1 MLRLGVVLLVLVGL
15 LAGSAAGQPQATPT
29 LHGVV
34 GPGFSISLRDDDGK
48 PVSHLDQAGTYTIE
62 IQDLSDAHN
71 FHLTGPGGVDRFTD
85 VGETGQVIWEVTFVD
100 GTYRY
105 VCDAHVATMKGSFTV
120 GSVPPPPVA
129 AQKLA
134 GSVGPGAKIS
144 FVRSAKTGKATIT
157 IRDRSTADNF
167 HLAGPGVNKKTGVRF
182 KGTVTWSVTFRQG
195 TYTFRSDAHKRLK
208 GTTRVS

>member
-1 MLRLGVVLLVLVGL
+1 
-15 LAGSAAGQPQATPT
+15 
-29 LHGVV
+29 
-34 GPGFSISLRDDDGK
+34 
-48 PVSHLDQAGTYTIE
+48 
-62 IQDLSDAHN
+62 
-71 FHLTGPGGVDRFTD
+71 VDKFTD

-120 GSVPPPPVA
+120 GSVPPPPA
-129 AQKLA
+129 APQKLS

-144 FVRSAKTGKATIT
+144 FGRSAKAGKATIT
-157 IRDRSTADNF
+157 IRDRSAADNF
-167 HLAGPGVNKKTGVRF
+167 HLTGPGVNKKTGVRF
-182 KGTVTWSVTFRQG
+182 KGTVTWSVTFQQG